1 MPSSSWGR
9 SRASAAAA
17 EEAMRL
23 ELDVKLKARELQL
36 LSDIVAGARGLT
48 PLITELGV
56 LSKLVLAGAGGLVF
70 IWGLSKFCATVVL
83 PFLPSPAASSS
94 SSSSSSSSPRRRRLK
109 GGSSPP
115 ASP

>member
-1 MPSSSWGR
+1 MSSLR
-9 SRASAAAA
+9 

-36 LSDIVAGARGLT
+36 LEEVVAGARGLT

-56 LSKLVLAGAGGLVF
+56 LTKLVLAGAGGLVF
-70 IWGLSKFCATVVL
+70 VWGLSKFCGAVVL
-83 PFLPSPAASSS
+83 PFLPAGKQQ
-94 SSSSSSSSPRRRRLK
+94 PRRPK
-109 GGSSPP
+109 GPSSTP